1 MTDTTQVLCRCSDG
15 FHKLYCDTDCL
26 PHVEESRKQLW
37 LDHTAEIYL
46 YYANWA
52 IVLDVEALQA
62 DVSGASGIVTRSL
75 ARTATSLEDE
85 QVVRNH
91 TPQSASQ
98 EEDSESSEDEG
109 ASSPLRDHG
118 ASSAYAPWASIQQN
132 VRVLW
137 QQLLWKPSI
146 QFARPYLWD
155 MRSYTA
161 VEKAEVETGRSLIRA
176 FLSCIRID
184 NAHGRP
190 TGLDARA
197 TEIAL
202 EDRLT
207 RQYYDSRA
215 KRDSLLRGVRSSTIT
230 QAQFDNIALG
240 RIGITEALPTFLRP
254 GKPGSCVMCT
264 AVDQVW
270 IKQPSLYLYVM
281 LHNIMALLTIDRK
294 HLLEHFQPYACT
306 YSPCAVDNI
315 FRDTKAWI
323 GHESGVHRLGWAC
336 PDCPWERCA
345 TYATSDGFR
354 DHLRTTHCTELD
366 ESDIRVMIMYSRES
380 LPDDRTSCPLCW
392 EAPPFE
398 EGTHSG
404 HLASHFESLLI
415 LALYE

>member
-1 MTDTTQVLCRCSDG
+1 ML
-15 FHKLYCDTDCL
+15 
-26 PHVEESRKQLW
+26 
-37 LDHTAEIYL
+37 
-46 YYANWA
+46 
-52 IVLDVEALQA
+52 LDVEALQA
-62 DVSGASGIVTRSL
+62 DVSGACGIVTRSI
-75 ARTATSLEDE
+75 ARTATSLEDAIKGIE

-98 EEDSESSEDEG
+98 EEDSSSSEDEG
-109 ASSPLRDHG
+109 ASSTLRDHE
-118 ASSAYAPWASIQQN
+118 APSVYAPWASIQQN

-137 QQLLWKPSI
+137 QQLLWKSNL
-146 QFARPYLWD
+146 QLARPYLWD

-161 VEKAEVETGRSLIRA
+161 AEKEVEAGRSLVKA
-176 FLSCIRID
+176 FLSCIRTD
-184 NAHGRP
+184 NAHRRD

-230 QAQFDNIALG
+230 QAQFDDIALR

-254 GKPGSCVMCT
+254 GKSVSCAMCT

-270 IKQPSLYLYVM
+270 IQQPSLYL
-281 LHNIMALLTIDRK
+281 K
-294 HLLEHFQPYACT
+294 HLLEHFLPYSCT

-323 GHESGVHRLGWAC
+323 DHESSVHRLGWAC
-336 PDCPWERCA
+336 PDCPWDLCA

-354 DHLRTTHCTELD
+354 DHLRTTHRNELD
-366 ESDIRVMIMYSRES
+366 ESDIRVVIMYSRES
-380 LPDDRTSCPLCW
+380 LPDDRISCPLCW
-392 EAPPFE
+392 KAPPFE

-404 HLASHFESLLI
+404 HLASHFESLLM